1 MDMLFPSCAHVDSS
15 TGTGTDCF
23 INVAYNQQVG
33 LCPSTT
39 NSGFSNGVRICRR
52 PMDLCVAD
60 TFFRFN
66 LTDSPDNTAFVR
78 FPVSSVFPST
88 SSLLVYDTTFTPP
101 IPIPL
106 KLGDADLDGFP
117 DMLAISAQGHD
128 RTPRLVYSVPCAAG
142 LGGCSKSGTG
152 RRGWK
157 IATKGVEP
165 LENIKDA
172 RSITFLDTDE
182 DVRCSGV
189 IYK

>member
-1 MDMLFPSCAHVDSS
+1 
-15 TGTGTDCF
+15 
-23 INVAYNQQVG
+23 
-33 LCPSTT
+33 
-39 NSGFSNGVRICRR
+39 
-52 PMDLCVAD
+52 MDLCVAD
-60 TFFRFN
+60 ISFRFD

-78 FPVSSVFPST
+78 FPVSSVIPST

-128 RTPRLVYSVPCAAG
+128 RTPRLVYSVPCAVG
-142 LGGCSKSGTG
+142 LGGCSKSGAG

-157 IATKGVEP
+157 IATKGVEA

-189 IYK
+189 TFKLFVLELSSGLLGYHGSTHR